1 MLPFGSTLL
10 FVVANPDEV
19 SGRGEGVPGD
29 VKPVGACQELV
40 GVLPVLQEVHERGEL
55 RRIFRPDVS
64 GLADEVLRAADT
76 TNLAVHSLATEAG
89 IDDDG
94 ADD

>member
-1 MLPFGSTLL
+1 MVSGIFMPL
-10 FVVANPDEV
+10 FIIANPDEV

-29 VKPVGACQELV
+29 VKPGGACQELV
-40 GVLPVLQEVHERGEL
+40 CVLPVLQEIHERGEL

-76 TNLAVHSLATEAG
+76 TNLTVHSLATETG

-94 ADD
+94 PDD